1 VLTVNQRG
9 CIATDTVLVEVNE
22 KCGDIFVPSGFTPN
36 NDGTNDILR
45 VRGNCIKE
53 LDFKVFDRWGELVFQ
68 TSDQTIGWDGTFKG
82 KPALAGVYVYYINAV
97 VKGANINSQGNT
109 TLIRE

>member
-1 VLTVNQRG
+1 
-9 CIATDTVLVEVNE
+9 
-22 KCGDIFVPSGFTPN
+22 
-36 NDGTNDILR
+36 
-45 VRGNCIKE
+45 
-53 LDFKVFDRWGELVFQ
+53 LVFQ